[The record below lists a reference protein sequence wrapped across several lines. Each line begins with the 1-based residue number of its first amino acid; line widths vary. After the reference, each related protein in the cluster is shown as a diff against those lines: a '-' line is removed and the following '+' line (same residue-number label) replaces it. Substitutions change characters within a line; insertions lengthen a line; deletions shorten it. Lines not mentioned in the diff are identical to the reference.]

1 METAGSYNSNRKQKI
16 SMSILPVLSTI
27 IPKKYLRIECD
38 KPELVQQGLEKSLY
52 ITGSCGV
59 GKTVLMAGIVKE
71 LVRQNKRVE
80 WYSYP
85 ELIMNLQNLYR
96 KDTDD
101 TAFDVAEKIAE
112 FSGTLCIDDLGA
124 EKITDFVRQTTYY
137 IINKREQECLHTII
151 TSNFTLREIDDQ
163 IDPRIGSR
171 IAGMCEIITLK
182 GRDRRLDKGGNL
194 K

>member
-1 METAGSYNSNRKQKI
+1 METAGSYNSNRKQKT

-38 KPELVQQGLEKSLY
+38 KPDLVQQGLEKSLY

-59 GKTVLMAGIVKE
+59 GKTVLMAGVVKE
-71 LVRQNKRVE
+71 LVRQDKRVE

-151 TSNFTLREIDDQ
+151 TSNFTLAEIDDQ

>member
-1 METAGSYNSNRKQKI
+1 METAGSYNSNRKQKT

-38 KPELVQQGLEKSLY
+38 KPDLVQQGLEKSLY

-59 GKTVLMAGIVKE
+59 GKTVLMAGVVKE
-71 LVRQNKRVE
+71 LARQNKRVE

-151 TSNFTLREIDDQ
+151 TSNFSLQEIDDQ

>member
-1 METAGSYNSNRKQKI
+1 
-16 SMSILPVLSTI
+16 MSILPVLSTI

-151 TSNFTLREIDDQ
+151 TSNFTLGEIDDQ